1 MAALV
6 VVAKLLAFPPQTSLQ
21 KRSGSLAKEASALE
35 SMPFSLLVMLRLW
48 ALPLLSWLVVV
59 TFRKENHKAR

>member
-1 MAALV
+1 M
-6 VVAKLLAFPPQTSLQ
+6 
-21 KRSGSLAKEASALE
+21 LAKEASALE

-59 TFRKENHKAR
+59 TFRKENHKARR